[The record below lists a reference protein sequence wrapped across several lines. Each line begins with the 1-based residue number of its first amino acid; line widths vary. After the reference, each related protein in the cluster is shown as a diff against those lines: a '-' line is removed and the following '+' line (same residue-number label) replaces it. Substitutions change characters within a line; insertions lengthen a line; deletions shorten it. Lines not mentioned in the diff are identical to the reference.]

1 MEIVKAKWKFQA
13 NKVLS
18 RGCEG
23 SHYDSGVD
31 NDEKEGDMRTKRD
44 VYDVGNAVQ
53 QNRRGTSWVLFL
65 TELETVAPSRC
76 RSSFMTCTRHITML
90 SFHII
95 AQDSFLRLK
104 MSRGFSIQLLE
115 F

>member
-1 MEIVKAKWKFQA
+1 M
-13 NKVLS
+13 L
-18 RGCEG
+18 
-23 SHYDSGVD
+23 HYDSGVD
-31 NDEKEGDMRTKRD
+31 NDEKEGDRQQDKAGCIRCWRGGAAEQT
-44 VYDVGNAVQ
+44 GN
-53 QNRRGTSWVLFL
+53 VLGSFL

-76 RSSFMTCTRHITML
+76 RSSFMTCTRHITMP

-104 MSRGFSIQLLE
+104 MSRGFSN

>member
-1 MEIVKAKWKFQA
+1 M
-13 NKVLS
+13 
-18 RGCEG
+18 

-76 RSSFMTCTRHITML
+76 RSSFMTCTMHITML

-95 AQDSFLRLK
+95 AQDSFFHFKNVKGLLHPT
-104 MSRGFSIQLLE
+104 SRILE
-115 F
+115 